1 MVGFIMV
8 LQQKQQTSP
17 GIRIDTIKFHWEFEF
32 NEPVWFMCIS
42 ILRAKKHKCLWQKHP
57 TKHLIDQVQT
67 KIKGNSISGFNSSP
81 TRPPPKKNGRPH
93 VQKKSCRLPLAQ
105 VAMLTASV
113 TTNKKYSSHS
123 FGRDFWGVAEIL
135 PKKSTKIHDIES
147 LNKTG
152 GKLTPWSFTA
162 YWHIQKQ

>member
-1 MVGFIMV
+1 MVGFLMV

-81 TRPPPKKNGRPH
+81 TRPPPKKTEDLMS
-93 VQKKSCRLPLAQ
+93 KKSHVDCHWLKLQCSPLRWQ
-105 VAMLTASV
+105 PT
-113 TTNKKYSSHS
+113 
-123 FGRDFWGVAEIL
+123 
-135 PKKSTKIHDIES
+135 KSTPHIHLEGI
-147 LNKTG
+147 LG
-152 GKLTPWSFTA
+152 GLQRFCLKNQPRFMTLKA
-162 YWHIQKQ
+162 